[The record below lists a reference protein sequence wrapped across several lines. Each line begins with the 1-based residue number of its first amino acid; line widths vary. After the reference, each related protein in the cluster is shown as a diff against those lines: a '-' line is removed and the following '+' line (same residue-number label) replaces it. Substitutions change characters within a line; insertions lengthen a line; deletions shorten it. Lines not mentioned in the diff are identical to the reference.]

1 MPVPPDPVR
10 ETVLLL
16 GLNAA
21 LSDERLT
28 ADWAAFVTVKD
39 SDARVIAYFG
49 LFALV
54 SVPRVI
60 A

>member
-1 MPVPPDPVR
+1 MPPDPVS

-21 LSDERLT
+21 LSEDKLT
-28 ADWAAFVTVKD
+28 ADWTAFVTVKD

>member
-1 MPVPPDPVR
+1 MPPDPVS

-21 LSDERLT
+21 LSEDKLT
-28 ADWAAFVTVKD
+28 ADWMALVTVKD